1 MITITVGQDRILIKE
16 VAGFQPKLSRYERIS
31 MILVSKVLVSMWV
44 SLSTRKQH
52 LTLHFG
58 SLETYHRAK
67 RTKNVEELI
76 THLVL
81 DLDRRLVVSL

>member
-1 MITITVGQDRILIKE
+1 MIKE

-31 MILVSKVLVSMWV
+31 MILVSKVLVSTWV

-52 LTLHFG
+52 LTLRFS
-58 SLETYHRAK
+58 SLGTYHLAK
-67 RTKNVEELI
+67 RTMNVKELI
-76 THLVL
+76 THLVF